1 MISSSPIKINLM
13 KKTNYL
19 IALMLLGVGLIS
31 SSCDEDSTPVPAPTL
46 VKSWMI
52 NLSNKNEIPATASR
66 NESGMATLELY
77 SDNSL
82 KYTINVTGLAS
93 GDALTNSHIH
103 VGNVISN
110 GGVVLDLKPS
120 FSSNNATATIPNLRP
135 SFVDSLKSDAND
147 LYINVHSSQLTAG
160 IVRGQLNKVIDVA
173 ADVVL
178 SGANE
183 VPSVTTTA
191 TGLATIRVTSDKT
204 LYIKTVISNLESTD
218 AMTAAHLHK
227 AAAGANAGVLI
238 GFYAN
243 AADFGTTKILPLT
256 DAIYNSLKSDAV
268 YVNAHSTL
276 KTSGLVR
283 GQIR

>member
-1 MISSSPIKINLM
+1 
-13 KKTNYL
+13 
-19 IALMLLGVGLIS
+19 MLLGIGLIL
-31 SSCDEDSTPVPAPTL
+31 SSCDEDSTPMPTPTL
-46 VKSWMI
+46 EKTWMI
-52 NLSNKNEIPATASR
+52 NLSNKNEIPSTASR
-66 NESGMATLELY
+66 NESGMAMLELY

-110 GGVVLDLKPS
+110 GAVVLDLKPS
-120 FSSNNATATIPNLRP
+120 FSNSSATATIPNLRQ

-147 LYINVHSSQLTAG
+147 LYLNVHSTQLAAG

-178 SGANE
+178 RGTNE

-191 TGLATIRVTSDKT
+191 TGLATVRVTSDKT

-218 AMTAAHLHK
+218 AMTVAHLHK
-227 AAAGANAGVLI
+227 GPAGVNAGVML

-243 AADFGTTKILPLT
+243 GTDFGTTKILQLN
-256 DAIYNSLKSDAV
+256 DEVYNSLKNDAV

-276 KTSGLVR
+276 KPTGLVR

>member
-1 MISSSPIKINLM
+1 
-13 KKTNYL
+13 
-19 IALMLLGVGLIS
+19 MLFGIGLIS
-31 SSCDEDSTPVPAPTL
+31 YSCVEDSTPIPAPTL
-46 VKSWMI
+46 EKTWMI

-66 NESGMATLELY
+66 NETGMAMLELY

-82 KYTINVTGLAS
+82 KYTINVTGLTS

-110 GGVVLDLKPS
+110 GAVVLDLKPT
-120 FSSNNATATIPNLRP
+120 FSSSSATATIPNLRQ

-147 LYINVHSSQLTAG
+147 LYLNVHSTQLTAG

-178 SGANE
+178 RGTNE
-183 VPSVTTTA
+183 VPSVTTLA
-191 TGLATIRVTSDKT
+191 TGLATVRVTSDKT

-227 AAAGANAGVLI
+227 AAAGVNAGVLL
-238 GFYAN
+238 GFYTN
-243 AADFGTTKILPLT
+243 GADFGSTKILTLT
-256 DAIYNSLKSDAV
+256 DDVYNSLKNDAI

-276 KTSGLVR
+276 RPTGLVR